1 MSCLINWSD
10 ETHNCKSVRFT
21 FTPVPSEAATW
32 YPDIGVGHW
41 QWEAKGYASV
51 HLGVVRWV
59 GGRLCQKCAR
69 IVDEFPPKTFLILVC
84 GICKAKSCLGIITNI
99 QQPLDES
106 LVVIFTGMNLDC
118 YSAFSRPTNVT
129 CFKRNIGI
137 DLRQNLF
144 SVGIF
149 AYMSADFVWDLKASA
164 EKNHLRQI
172 LPNTFPTA
180 EISADGGSR
189 YWYRCLLT
197 RCICILILHSF
208 FWVMSYIVSCNTF
221 TQMS

>member
-1 MSCLINWSD
+1 MGGKRICKCPLGSGEVGWWKVMS
-10 ETHNCKSVRFT
+10 KM
-21 FTPVPSEAATW
+21 
-32 YPDIGVGHW
+32 
-41 QWEAKGYASV
+41 
-51 HLGVVRWV
+51 RWDSRRV
-59 GGRLCQKCAR
+59 SSQ
-69 IVDEFPPKTFLILVC
+69 TFLILVC

-129 CFKRNIGI
+129 FFKRNIGI

-149 AYMSADFVWDLKASA
+149 AYMSADFVWDLKSIGR
-164 EKNHLRQI
+164 KNHLRQI

-180 EISADGGSR
+180 EISADGGSSI
-189 YWYRCLLT
+189 YIY
-197 RCICILILHSF
+197 IYK
-208 FWVMSYIVSCNTF
+208 YIV
-221 TQMS
+221 